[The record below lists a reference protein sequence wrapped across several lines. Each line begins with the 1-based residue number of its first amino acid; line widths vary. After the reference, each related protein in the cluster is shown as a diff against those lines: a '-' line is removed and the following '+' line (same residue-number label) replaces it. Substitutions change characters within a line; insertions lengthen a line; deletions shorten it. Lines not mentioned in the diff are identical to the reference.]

1 MQTKRFGLC
10 AALSAAALLL
20 LAGCAGSGST
30 AAPTLTVESSYPLQ
44 YAKQFTV
51 DECTGGYELITI
63 ADSQYLVVP
72 QGAAVPEDL
81 PQGTTVL
88 QQPIEN
94 IYLVSTSAMDPIIS
108 LGALDSIALSG
119 TKADGWYLP
128 EAKAAMQA
136 GQIAYAGKYSAPDY
150 ETILA
155 SGCGLAIENT
165 MIYHT
170 PEVKEQ
176 LEKFGIP
183 VLVERSSYETDPLA
197 RMEWVKLYGIL
208 LGKQQEAEQLF
219 DTQVQRVAPLDSIA
233 LSGTKADGW
242 YLPEAKAAMQAGQ
255 IAYAGKYSAP
265 DYETI
270 LASGCGLAIENTM
283 IYHTPEVKEQLEK
296 FGIPVLVERSSYETD
311 PLARMEWVKLYG
323 ILLGKQQEAE
333 QLFDTQVQRV
343 APLENQ
349 QPTGKTVAFFSI
361 TSNNLVTV
369 RKGSDYVARMIEMA
383 GGSYVFADLTDSG
396 NNLATINLSLEDFYA
411 GAKDADVLLY
421 NSTIEG
427 SIASTEQ
434 LVEKCPLLAQFKAVQ
449 NGNVWCTAQ
458 SLFQQSME
466 LPDLILDMNRVF
478 TEGTPADSEL
488 TFLTHVE

>member
-20 LAGCAGSGST
+20 LAGCGGSGST

-44 YAKQFTV
+44 YAKQFAV

-183 VLVERSSYETDPLA
+183 VLVERSSYE
-197 RMEWVKLYGIL
+197 
-208 LGKQQEAEQLF
+208 
-219 DTQVQRVAPLDSIA
+219 
-233 LSGTKADGW
+233 
-242 YLPEAKAAMQAGQ
+242 
-255 IAYAGKYSAP
+255 
-265 DYETI
+265 
-270 LASGCGLAIENTM
+270 N
-283 IYHTPEVKEQLEK
+283 
-296 FGIPVLVERSSYETD
+296 D

-411 GAKDADVLLY
+411 GARDADVLLY

-449 NGNVWCTAQ
+449 YGNVWCTAQ

>member
-136 GQIAYAGKYSAPDY
+136 GQIAYAGKNSAPHY
-150 ETILA
+150 E
-155 SGCGLAIENT
+155 
-165 MIYHT
+165 
-170 PEVKEQ
+170 
-176 LEKFGIP
+176 
-183 VLVERSSYETDPLA
+183 
-197 RMEWVKLYGIL
+197 
-208 LGKQQEAEQLF
+208 
-219 DTQVQRVAPLDSIA
+219 
-233 LSGTKADGW
+233 
-242 YLPEAKAAMQAGQ
+242 
-255 IAYAGKYSAP
+255 
-265 DYETI
+265 
-270 LASGCGLAIENTM
+270 
-283 IYHTPEVKEQLEK
+283 TPEVKEQLEK

-383 GGSYVFADLTDSG
+383 GGSYVFADLTDNG

-488 TFLTHVE
+488 TFLTHVK